1 MGKKA
6 GSGSRSKS
14 AGKIEALRRAQQINE
29 LLMRSTIESEA
40 LQSSSDDRPVGEQ
53 HIFDLLDQDRSERRL
68 QNAVSKN
75 LGKRRPSMHRRV
87 VHRVKPKKAAK
98 KRRR

>member
-68 QNAVSKN
+68 QNVVSKN
-75 LGKRRPSMHRRV
+75 LGRRRPGMHRRV
-87 VHRVKPKKAAK
+87 VKAKPKKAAR